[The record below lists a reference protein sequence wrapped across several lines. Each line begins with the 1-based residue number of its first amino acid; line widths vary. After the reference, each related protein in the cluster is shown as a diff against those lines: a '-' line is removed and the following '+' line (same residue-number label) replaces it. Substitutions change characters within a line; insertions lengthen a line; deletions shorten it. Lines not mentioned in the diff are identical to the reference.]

1 MKKCETPNSI
11 IRKQSLEYSKSFEGI
26 LDQQR
31 KQRDLEKSL
40 KNMKISGKTSLIKS
54 FILRNNITGSGHD
67 DGTVDDASQ
76 CSYVLLD
83 ELQKNIEE
91 ERKIDRRNEKATLK
105 LRMVKKHPAVIIE
118 SGNESCN
125 SSPDVVNQC
134 RPKLVAKQTSSPLLK
149 DYPGLLGEPRKTKL
163 ESKKLSEKV

>member
-67 DGTVDDASQ
+67 DGTVDDAS
-76 CSYVLLD
+76 
-83 ELQKNIEE
+83 
-91 ERKIDRRNEKATLK
+91 
-105 LRMVKKHPAVIIE
+105 
-118 SGNESCN
+118 
-125 SSPDVVNQC
+125 
-134 RPKLVAKQTSSPLLK
+134 
-149 DYPGLLGEPRKTKL
+149 
-163 ESKKLSEKV
+163 